1 MKKET
6 KRVTLRDAIKKELK
20 NSEFKFR
27 FEHEKA
33 IGQIARIVRSARQRA
48 GLTQAGLARRAGTS
62 QVVIARLESGTDHR
76 IPSLDLLQR
85 IAQALHFQLMISF
98 DMAA

>member
-1 MKKET
+1 MKKRA
-6 KRVTLRDAIKKELK
+6 KRITLEKVIKKEMK
-20 NSEFKFR
+20 NSEFKFC

-33 IGQIARIVRSARQRA
+33 IGQIARIVRVARQKA
-48 GLTQAGLARRAGTS
+48 GMTQAQLAKRADTN
-62 QVVIARLESGTDHR
+62 QAVIARLESGTDNR

-85 IAQALHFQLMISF
+85 IAHALNAQLMISF